1 MALVHLDNMAWD
13 AACQPPFKKQ
23 KIQEQNTPEVQCLA
37 KYEEFGSIVELAIEV
52 EDGQQK
58 TVDLLGKL
66 YPTWTGVLQALED
79 PSQFV
84 DTMVMLS
91 YIDCGC
97 PKLFLTQDDMFKI
110 KWKTK
115 SQGKIT
121 SSDNIKTD
129 PGESKQL
136 STDGSSI
143 RHQPPEGIVLTNP
156 SPGGNTSHE
165 QERKDPTIGNH
176 SAVHVCEDRAN

>member
-1 MALVHLDNMAWD
+1 MALVHLDNMVD
-13 AACQPPFKKQ
+13 AACEPPYKKQ
-23 KIQEQNTPEVQCLA
+23 RIQEQNTQEVKCLA
-37 KYEEFGSIVELAIEV
+37 KYEEFGPKVKLAIEV
-52 EDGQQK
+52 DDDQQK

-79 PSQFV
+79 PSQLV
-84 DTMVMLS
+84 DAMVMLS
-91 YIDCGC
+91 YTDCGC
-97 PKLFLTQDDMFKI
+97 PKLFLTQDYLFKI

-121 SSDNIKTD
+121 SSDNNRAD
-129 PGESKQL
+129 PEESKQL

-143 RHQPPEGIVLTNP
+143 RHQPPEDTVLVT
-156 SPGGNTSHE
+156 SSLGGNTSHE

-176 SAVHVCEDRAN
+176 SSVHVCEDRAN